1 MASGQ
6 LSIATGV
13 LLIAICW
20 PLGFGLAAWMLP
32 SSFVVITA
40 LYLLGTSAYSIWLK
54 REPVLDVMF
63 LAGLYVVRVIG
74 GGLATSV
81 PVSTWLLAFTL
92 FVCLSL
98 AFLKRFIEVRAQP
111 ASGTSQIPG
120 RGYRPADADLL
131 QSAGVAS
138 AFVSV
143 MILALYV
150 NNPDVTRL
158 YAHPDRLL
166 LMCPVLLYWATRTW
180 FGAIRNQIHD
190 DPVVAVAADPVTYG
204 LVSLSGVIILS
215 AI

>member
-1 MASGQ
+1 
-6 LSIATGV
+6 
-13 LLIAICW
+13 
-20 PLGFGLAAWMLP
+20 ML
-32 SSFVVITA
+32 
-40 LYLLGTSAYSIWLK
+40 
-54 REPVLDVMF
+54 
-63 LAGLYVVRVIG
+63 
-74 GGLATSV
+74 
-81 PVSTWLLAFTL
+81 
-92 FVCLSL
+92 
-98 AFLKRFIEVRAQP
+98 
-111 ASGTSQIPG
+111 
-120 RGYRPADADLL
+120 YRPADADLL